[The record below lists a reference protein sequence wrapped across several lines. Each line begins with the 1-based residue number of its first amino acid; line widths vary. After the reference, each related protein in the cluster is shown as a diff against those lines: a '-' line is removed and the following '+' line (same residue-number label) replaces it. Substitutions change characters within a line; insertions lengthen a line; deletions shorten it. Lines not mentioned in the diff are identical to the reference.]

1 MTDRVK
7 KVCFYGPES
16 TGKSTMAK
24 FMAELYHTVS
34 VPEVSREFVSSNDF
48 TIEDIIKIGHAQ
60 TGRILNAVQ
69 VANEIVFCDT
79 DLITTQIYC
88 QHYLK
93 TVPSVLFD
101 LEKKASFDLYFLMD
115 IDVPWVA
122 DGLRDLGERREEMF
136 QIFKNELD
144 ARNISYKLV
153 SGSWDERKK
162 IVKKEI
168 DHLLSLR

>member
-93 TVPSVLFD
+93 TVPPILFE
-101 LEKKASFDLYFLMD
+101 LEKRVSFDLYLLMD

>member
-88 QHYLK
+88 RHYLK
-93 TVPSVLFD
+93 TVPPILLE
-101 LEKKASFDLYFLMD
+101 LEKRVSFDLYLLMD

-136 QIFKNELD
+136 EVFKNELD